1 MFGYSIAISGKRNLL
16 LERVIDLEDAIYFSK
31 VEYREVKGNGNT
43 SSVLLLNIPERE
55 LSYQVYDWKRQM
67 PAIEGIQM
75 EERKDY
81 IWSNDIAIPAR
92 RISNERTGFEPR
104 IIRDEQFEQK
114 IAFSYAIKLTDG
126 QMKALLPYCNALDFE
141 SYRDRKM
148 QMGEEGYMGY
158 RDEVHLYFR
167 GITDSYIPMLELPM
181 EYYYDE
187 EHIWPSEKL
196 YRYLVK
202 TFLEK
207 EKKLCGWWLPYGN
220 ESVFF

>member
-1 MFGYSIAISGKRNLL
+1 MTELK
-16 LERVIDLEDAIYFSK
+16 DTIYFSK
-31 VEYREVKGNGNT
+31 IEYREVKGYGNT
-43 SSVLLLNIPERE
+43 SSILLLNIPERE
-55 LSYQVYDWKRQM
+55 LSYQVFEWKRQM
-67 PAIEGIQM
+67 PVIEGIRV
-75 EERKDY
+75 EERNDY
-81 IWSNDIAIPAR
+81 IWLNDIAIPAR

-114 IAFSYAIKLTDG
+114 IAFSYGIKLTDG

-141 SYRDRKM
+141 PYRDRKM
-148 QMGEEGYMGY
+148 QMGEEGYIGY
-158 RDEVHLYFR
+158 RDEVRLYFR
-167 GITDSYIPMLELPM
+167 AITDSYIPMLELPM

-207 EKKLCGWWLPYGN
+207 EKKLRGLGLSYGR
-220 ESVFF
+220 ESLFF

>member
-1 MFGYSIAISGKRNLL
+1 MTELKDI
-16 LERVIDLEDAIYFSK
+16 IYFSK
-31 VEYREVKGNGNT
+31 VEYREVTWYGNT
-43 SSVLLLNIPERE
+43 SSILLLNIPEQE
-55 LSYQVYDWKRQM
+55 LFYQVFDWKRQM
-67 PAIEGIQM
+67 PAIEGIQT
-75 EERKDY
+75 EERNDY

-92 RISNERTGFEPR
+92 RISNERTGFESQ

-114 IAFSYAIKLTDG
+114 IAFSYGIKLTDG

-141 SYRDRKM
+141 PYRDRKM
-148 QMGEEGYMGY
+148 QMGEEGYIGY
-158 RDEVHLYFR
+158 RDGVHLYFR
-167 GITDSYIPMLELPM
+167 AITDSYIPMLELPM

-207 EKKLCGWWLPYGN
+207 EKKLRGWGLSYGI
-220 ESVFF
+220 ESVFFI